1 MMTMTTTMRM
11 CVHDDDGEGDED
23 GDDDANTDVGTDD
36 DNMHNIQCG
45 VARGMCMAIILAQR
59 A

>member
-11 CVHDDDGEGDED
+11 CVHDDDGEDDED
-23 GDDDANTDVGTDD
+23 GDDYTDVDTDD
-36 DNMHNIQCG
+36 DIMHDIHCG
-45 VARGMCMAIILAQR
+45 VARGMCMVSILVQR